1 MRLPR
6 TPLLSRLTG
15 PDVPGVVLLEAPAGY
30 GKSWL
35 VRRAAGE
42 GAVRLRGELGSST
55 LDAFD
60 DRTLVIDDA
69 HLLDEDDVDQLVER
83 VETAPSTA
91 RLYVAGRM
99 LPAAVH
105 DVAQLVDGLVIDAD
119 AMALTAE
126 EVEAELG
133 EEPVTSAQRMV
144 ETADG
149 CVRIVAM
156 ALEQG
161 RRLPGTDFVAL
172 TTRIVRAAAA
182 DALHVLEPR
191 QQAVVGLLARAPGL
205 EPSLLQRLGGRAF
218 VEQALLAGIPLR
230 RQVTGGLE
238 LAMASSFRL
247 APVEPAVA
255 EELSVELF
263 ERGRAIEAIALTLEA
278 GDHERATNM
287 IMGLSESITDTV
299 EPQVLLGLLARL
311 GPATERQPLL
321 LLRRATATRAIGRID
336 AATRDIDRA
345 VELAEPGDPVVRRR
359 VQLEAARARLAE
371 GRREEA
377 VRVVEHALV
386 DLSEGEGQT
395 YARAYELLA
404 ECATT
409 SDARPDLQ
417 RAAECYRVA
426 AAAWE
431 GCGEYAR
438 ARACR
443 RDLALGALV
452 PLGRYDEALSQLG
465 QLLAST
471 DLSDAERSMTMLFE
485 GFVLLNANRLE
496 SAESRFLR
504 ATDIGY
510 VQENPR
516 LIATAAWGRA
526 VVASRRGNRAETLRW
541 IAGAENTALSD
552 EDDVLAVPFLCD
564 VTTAL
569 GALGELE
576 LAERYLTRAVDRRSV
591 YPDQVTSTAFVL
603 HARQGVLGDIDVAL
617 RATPPADWWRV
628 KLVAAYAA
636 ARSGDQDRARPL
648 LEDAQRELLALG
660 FSDAASLG
668 EGRIH
673 QELHTLLQR
682 PPVGDGRI
690 STLARRSGV
699 PEPEATTRLAVIGEP
714 MTVYNADNPPVRV
727 PSGNPQRLVG
737 VVVANGGT
745 ATFDQLSEAIWPGEE
760 VETSRTRLRNVLMR
774 LRRMCGDV
782 VVRSGS
788 GVRLAPDVQCDLL
801 QFERLAADA
810 LASARADPE
819 LAGRLAER
827 ALDAG
832 DGTVFVDFEYEEWA
846 MAARRAA
853 EQQLI
858 GLFDLLSVQAEDD
871 GDLPRAQA
879 LAERALRLDRYAD
892 SRYVRLAEL
901 LTMQDRVAA
910 ALAVLDDAAEVAR
923 EMGGALPS
931 SATRRR
937 NELVRG
943 TASGQ

>member
-1 MRLPR
+1 M
-6 TPLLSRLTG
+6 
-15 PDVPGVVLLEAPAGY
+15 
-30 GKSWL
+30 
-35 VRRAAGE
+35 
-42 GAVRLRGELGSST
+42 ST
-55 LDAFD
+55 
-60 DRTLVIDDA
+60 
-69 HLLDEDDVDQLVER
+69 QLVER

-91 RLYVAGRM
+91 RLYVAGRI
-99 LPAAVH
+99 LPTAVH
-105 DVAQLVDGLVIDAD
+105 EVAQLVDGLVIDAD

-133 EEPVTSAQRMV
+133 EEAVTSAQRMV

-161 RRLPGTDFVAL
+161 RRLPGTDFDRVDDAH
-172 TTRIVRAAAA
+172 RPRRGDRRACTCSSRASRLSSACW
-182 DALHVLEPR
+182 
-191 QQAVVGLLARAPGL
+191 LARPGWSRRCSSGWAGGASWSRRCSPASRCAGRSPVVWSWRWRRRSGWL
-205 EPSLLQRLGGRAF
+205 PSSR
-218 VEQALLAGIPLR
+218 
-230 RQVTGGLE
+230 T
-238 LAMASSFRL
+238 
-247 APVEPAVA
+247 VA
-255 EELSVELF
+255 EELSEELF

-345 VELAEPGDPVVRRR
+345 VELADAGDPVVRRR

-377 VRVVEHALV
+377 VRVVEQALV

-431 GCGEYAR
+431 GCGEHAR

-496 SAESRFLR
+496 SAESRFVR

-526 VVASRRGNRAETLRW
+526 VVASRRGNLADTLRW

-591 YPDQVTSTAFVL
+591 YPDQVISTAFVL
-603 HARQGVLGDIDVAL
+603 HARQGVLGDIDAAL

-636 ARSGDQDRARPL
+636 ARGGDLEQARPL

-673 QELHTLLQR
+673 QELHTMLQR
-682 PPVGDGRI
+682 PPVGEERI
-690 STLARRSGV
+690 ASLTRRSGA
-699 PEPEATTRLAVIGEP
+699 PEPEVTTRLAVIGES
-714 MTVYNADNPPVRV
+714 MTVYHAGQRRPCGSPVATPNAS
-727 PSGNPQRLVG
+727 SGW
-737 VVVANGGT
+737 
-745 ATFDQLSEAIWPGEE
+745 S
-760 VETSRTRLRNVLMR
+760 SH
-774 LRRMCGDV
+774 
-782 VVRSGS
+782 
-788 GVRLAPDVQCDLL
+788 
-801 QFERLAADA
+801 
-810 LASARADPE
+810 
-819 LAGRLAER
+819 
-827 ALDAG
+827 
-832 DGTVFVDFEYEEWA
+832 
-846 MAARRAA
+846 MAARPP
-853 EQQLI
+853 
-858 GLFDLLSVQAEDD
+858 S
-871 GDLPRAQA
+871 
-879 LAERALRLDRYAD
+879 
-892 SRYVRLAEL
+892 
-901 LTMQDRVAA
+901 T
-910 ALAVLDDAAEVAR
+910 
-923 EMGGALPS
+923 S
-931 SATRRR
+931 SAKRSG
-937 NELVRG
+937 LVKRWRPAG
-943 TASGQ
+943 LGCATC